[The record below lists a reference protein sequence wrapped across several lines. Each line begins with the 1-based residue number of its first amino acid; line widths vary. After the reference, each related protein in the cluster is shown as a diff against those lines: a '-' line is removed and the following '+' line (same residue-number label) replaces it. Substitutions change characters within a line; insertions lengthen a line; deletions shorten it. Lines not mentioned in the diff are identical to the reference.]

1 MLCGHARA
9 FNNPPKK
16 HAGNSHSFS
25 KRECRLKGSEK
36 ELRFSRR
43 TVPSP
48 ISNCSA
54 ILAHEPD
61 LGDLRLETIAGDR
74 ICAGSIPTKW
84 NGCSHNKGSSL
95 FINNVAKWESF
106 ASKLMKEPDEKGE
119 HWAVV
124 GLLLWSAVILLI
136 FYLVGHFIFRRW

>member
-25 KRECRLKGSEK
+25 KRECRVRGSEK

-43 TVPSP
+43 TAPSP
-48 ISNCSA
+48 RPNCSA

-84 NGCSHNKGSSL
+84 NGRHDKGSSL
-95 FINNVAKWESF
+95 FINNVAKRESF
-106 ASKLMKEPDEKGE
+106 VSKLMKEPDEKGE
-119 HWAVV
+119 RWAVV

-136 FYLVGHFIFRRW
+136 FHLVGHFIFRQW